1 MKGIKMEKELNGMS
15 DELKAKFK
23 KTREGLAHL
32 EATIDRINESKAKMN
47 LIKNIKA
54 AKRELAI
61 VETKT
66 MAAKEAMDKSSSA
79 YQAAYSEYIN
89 GADIDIDAM
98 RIDNHLLI
106 SAYYELKKEATR
118 IKSKISIMEIEL
130 M

>member
-1 MKGIKMEKELNGMS
+1 MEKELNGMS

>member
-1 MKGIKMEKELNGMS
+1 MKMSNELRKKF
-15 DELKAKFK
+15 DEMNQNLV
-23 KTREGLAHL
+23 RL
-32 EATIDRINESKAKMN
+32 ETHIDRINEGRKKMK
-47 LIKNIKA
+47 LINKIEA

-61 VETKT
+61 VESKT
-66 MAAKEAMDKSSSA
+66 VAAKEAMDKSSSA
-79 YQAAYSEYIN
+79 YQAAYAEYIN